1 MEQKG
6 FSKGGLGKKFGCIN
20 RKGNKK
26 LFEQFYSLEKRDHI
40 QAERIEMAIQK
51 ARELTEDTAIIVEDG
66 EETPINE
73 SEYMRFLS
81 QELVTTRW
89 MGFNKL

>member
-6 FSKGGLGKKFGCIN
+6 FSKAGLGKKFRCIN
-20 RKGNKK
+20 KRANKK
-26 LFEQFYSLEKRDHI
+26 LFEQCYSLEKRDII
-40 QAERIEMAIQK
+40 QSERIEVAIQK
-51 ARELTEDTAIIVEDG
+51 ARELTEDTAIIVDDG
-66 EETPINE
+66 EEYPINE